1 MVLEHW
7 SKETKFNQTK
17 RKQKVEEKRSITK
30 SGDEAKNEIVE
41 TNLDLPVIVVTIN
54 TTDLTVKLHIAK
66 DGMKRIT

>member
-30 SGDEAKNEIVE
+30 SGDEAKHEIVE